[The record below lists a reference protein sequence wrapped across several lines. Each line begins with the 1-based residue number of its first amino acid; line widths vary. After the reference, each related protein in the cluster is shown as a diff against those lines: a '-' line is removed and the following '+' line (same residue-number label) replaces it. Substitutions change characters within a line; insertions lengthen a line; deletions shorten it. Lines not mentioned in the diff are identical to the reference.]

1 MLLDTLA
8 TELLLQIFHSCN
20 SIADV
25 LNLSLTCRRL
35 HGIFSASQK
44 LPILANAA
52 EAEFGP
58 LEEIVQLITQNA
70 SQPAHVSRDAPISL
84 SLIQQAVEVGR
95 VAKKWEEIYPIKKWK
110 VDFENRRVLDV
121 RERFVL
127 RRATYRLWLYSKAF
141 HCQLFPRTS
150 RTLPSIVHER
160 AELLH
165 NWSTNELAEIED
177 FRLVMREVVQN
188 QICPSNETIQR
199 KFRKRYPENTPAST
213 HIHLNCPSL
222 APPIPFS
229 LLNSHA
235 KPAPASS
242 SIDNNNH
249 YFCSLTSRNNNN
261 NNNTANNSNNN
272 VVISTV
278 NKYAT
283 KFRSDLYHEPGTE
296 GWGDQIHHYY
306 VVEDMMKLDPSQV
319 LWLRE
324 NAPFKEQVESYVR
337 SMGDW
342 FDNNGE
348 TFGQTLEWVM
358 GERGG
363 DYMQLHF
370 SIVDGE
376 AGIAKVKG

>member
-1 MLLDTLA
+1 ITRMPLDTFA
-8 TELLLQIFHSCN
+8 TELLLQIFYSCN

-25 LNLSLTCRRL
+25 LNFSLTCRRL
-35 HGIFSASQK
+35 HGVFASSQK
-44 LPILANAA
+44 LPILANAVD
-52 EAEFGP
+52 AEFGP
-58 LEEIVQLITQNA
+58 LEDIIQLITQNA
-70 SQPAHVSRDAPISL
+70 SQPAHVPREAPISL

-110 VDFENRRVLDV
+110 VDFENRRLLDA
-121 RERFVL
+121 RERLVL
-127 RRATYRLWLYSKAF
+127 RRAAYRLWLYSRTF

-165 NWSTNELAEIED
+165 NWSTSELAEIED

-199 KFRKRYPENTPAST
+199 KFRKRFLENTPTST
-213 HIHLNCPSL
+213 HFHLDYSSL
-222 APPIPFS
+222 TPPVPFS
-229 LLNSHA
+229 LLGPHG
-235 KPAPASS
+235 KPAPASP
-242 SIDNNNH
+242 SIANNNH
-249 YFCSLTSRNNNN
+249 HFRAILTSRAK
-261 NNNTANNSNNN
+261 NNTSNNN
-272 VVISTV
+272 VIISTV
-278 NKYAT
+278 NKYVT
-283 KFRSDLYHEPGTE
+283 RFRSDLYHEPGTE

-324 NAPFKEQVESYVR
+324 NAPLKGQVESYVR
-337 SMGDW
+337 SMGEW

-358 GERGG
+358 NERGG
-363 DYMQLHF
+363 DYMELHF

-376 AGIAKVKG
+376 VGIATMKS

>member
-1 MLLDTLA
+1 MPLDTFA
-8 TELLLQIFHSCN
+8 TELLLQIFYSCN

-35 HGIFSASQK
+35 HGVFSSSQK
-44 LPILANAA
+44 LPILANAVD
-52 EAEFGP
+52 AEFGP
-58 LEEIVQLITQNA
+58 LEDIIQLITQNA
-70 SQPAHVSRDAPISL
+70 SQPAHVSREAPISL

-110 VDFENRRVLDV
+110 VDFENRRVLNAQ
-121 RERFVL
+121 ERLVL
-127 RRATYRLWLYSKAF
+127 RRAAYRLWLYSRAF

-165 NWSTNELAEIED
+165 NWSTSELAEIED
-177 FRLVMREVVQN
+177 FRLVMREL
-188 QICPSNETIQR
+188 T
-199 KFRKRYPENTPAST
+199 NTSPNFT
-213 HIHLNCPSL
+213 P
-222 APPIPFS
+222 
-229 LLNSHA
+229 
-235 KPAPASS
+235 
-242 SIDNNNH
+242 
-249 YFCSLTSRNNNN
+249 
-261 NNNTANNSNNN
+261 
-272 VVISTV
+272 
-278 NKYAT
+278 
-283 KFRSDLYHEPGTE
+283 DLYHEPGTE

-324 NAPFKEQVESYVR
+324 NAPLKGQVESYVR

-358 GERGG
+358 NERGG
-363 DYMQLHF
+363 DYMELHF

-376 AGIAKVKG
+376 VGIATAKS

>member
-1 MLLDTLA
+1 MPLDTLA
-8 TELLLQIFHSCN
+8 TELLLQIFRSCG

-35 HGIFSASQK
+35 HGVFSASQK
-44 LPILANAA
+44 LPILANAV

-58 LEEIVQLITQNA
+58 LEDIIQLITQNA
-70 SQPAHVSRDAPISL
+70 SQPAHVSRQAPISL
-84 SLIQQAVEVGR
+84 SLIQQAVEAGR

-110 VDFENRRVLDV
+110 VNFENRRVLDA
-121 RERFVL
+121 RERFLL
-127 RRATYRLWLYSKAF
+127 RRAVYRLWLYSRAF

-150 RTLPSIVHER
+150 RTVPSVVHER

-165 NWSTNELAEIED
+165 NWSTNQLAEIED

-199 KFRKRYPENTPAST
+199 KFRKRYPEENTPMST
-213 HIHLNCPSL
+213 HIHLNHPSL
-222 APPIPFS
+222 APPSPFL
-229 LLNSHA
+229 LLNFST
-235 KPAPASS
+235 KPAPTSS
-242 SIDNNNH
+242 SIASNNH
-249 YFCSLTSRNNNN
+249 HFLTLTSSSNNTTANNNN
-261 NNNTANNSNNN
+261 NNN
-272 VVISTV
+272 VIIPTV

-283 KFRSDLYHEPGTE
+283 KFRSDLYHEPGVE

-324 NAPFKEQVESYVR
+324 NAPFKEQVENYVR

-363 DYMQLHF
+363 DYMELHF

-376 AGIAKVKG
+376 AGIARTKS